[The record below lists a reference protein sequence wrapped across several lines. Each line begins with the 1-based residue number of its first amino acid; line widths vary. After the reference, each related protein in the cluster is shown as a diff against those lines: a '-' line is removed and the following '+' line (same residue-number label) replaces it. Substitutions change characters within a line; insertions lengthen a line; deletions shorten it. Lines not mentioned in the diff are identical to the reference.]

1 MKRSDKWQVTSD
13 KSRCAL
19 RLGNPAARHPSPVTP
34 KSFTLIEI
42 MVAIAIFALIVAAI
56 YSTWVLILKSSQVG
70 QSVAARAQRQRIAVR
85 TIEDSL
91 TCIQSVQSS
100 MQYYYFGV
108 TNGDQ
113 PSLSFV
119 SRVPDVFPRN
129 GKFGDFNLR
138 RLTFAVEPDANS
150 VRNLVLRQNPILM
163 DMDSD
168 EQSTPLII
176 ARDVKS
182 FTVECLD
189 TNAGEY
195 VTEWDNTNT
204 IPPMVR
210 ITLTLNGASDNSSLT
225 IQREIA
231 MPSET
236 MPAVVQTGTPGG
248 GRSPGLIVT
257 PGGNRGGINIG
268 GVPAGQR

>member
-1 MKRSDKWQVTSD
+1 MKRSDKWRVTSD

-19 RLGNPAARHPSPVTP
+19 RLGNLATRHPSPVTQ
-34 KSFTLIEI
+34 KAFTLIEI
-42 MVAIAIFALIVAAI
+42 MVAIAIFALIVAEI

-70 QSVAARAQRQRIAVR
+70 QSAAARAQRQRIAVR

-100 MQYYYFGV
+100 MQYYYFSV
-108 TNGDQ
+108 INGDQ

-129 GKFGDFNLR
+129 GKFDGFNLR
-138 RLTFAVEPDANS
+138 RLTFAIEPGVDS
-150 VRNLVLRQNPILM
+150 VKNLVLRQNPILM
-163 DMDSD
+163 DMDQD

-176 ARDVKS
+176 AHDVKD
-182 FTVECLD
+182 FVTECWD
-189 TNAGEY
+189 TNTL
-195 VTEWDNTNT
+195 VWDTEWDNTNS

-210 ITLTLNGASDNSSLT
+210 ITLTLNGASDNSFLT
-225 IQREIA
+225 IQRKIA

-236 MPAVVQTGTPGG
+236 MPAVAQM
-248 GRSPGLIVT
+248 
-257 PGGNRGGINIG
+257 
-268 GVPAGQR
+268 GVPGNNIPNAPPLQTPTVQR